1 MHSKQSPERRRAR
14 RYGLRLSAVVRERGR
29 GRIPIRVI
37 DISTNG
43 CRIELSCGLLVGT
56 SVWLSIAGLETLD
69 TRIVWC
75 HEGFA
80 GLEFTVPITEA
91 VLDNLLQQQESPSE
105 EDIKT
110 MRDIARR
117 VRALSRL
124 HHQRAFGRAGA
135 GQVGDQPEVAWLAI
149 AAALAVSPAKAGVHC
164 NTGSGTYPHGCQ
176 PALA

>member
-1 MHSKQSPERRRAR
+1 MHSEQSPERRRAR

-80 GLEFTVPITEA
+80 GLEFTMPINEA
-91 VLDNLLQQQESPSE
+91 VLDTLLQQQENPSE

-117 VRALSRL
+117 VHRTSAHATRGKASEGVAELYRDCITNALSDGL
-124 HHQRAFGRAGA
+124 GLGKS
-135 GQVGDQPEVAWLAI
+135 EI
-149 AAALAVSPAKAGVHC
+149 SPK
-164 NTGSGTYPHGCQ
+164 
-176 PALA
+176 